1 MKTNDMKHLLLSVL
15 VAVALLLGSTTT
27 SLAGGTNPPTFSTTP
42 SVTSVNYGT
51 EYSCS
56 FSATKEGA
64 LETTLTAPTLTAW
77 LTFSTNGESKANL
90 FGNVPA
96 GVSLCGVAGD
106 NDGNIYAMRND
117 QAQIL
122 KKCIDL
128 PELQSYLMTDSEGK
142 IQQLCINYWHPMM
155 FPTDLGLTKGGKSI
169 IYKEMSIDAQRAGDP
184 FILFNAFVITGE
196 VAKVDFEY
204 HFVTNNSSK
213 LLQVHL
219 DFIKIDNDWNIS
231 KTSLTNQ

>member
-1 MKTNDMKHLLLSVL
+1 MKQFLLSVL
-15 VAVALLLGSTTT
+15 VAVALLLGSTTKSMAQT
-27 SLAGGTNPPTFSTTP
+27 AAPTFNTTP
-42 SVTSVNYGT
+42 SVTTVDYGT
-51 EYSCS
+51 EYSYS

-142 IQQLCINYWHPMM
+142 LQQLCINYWHPTF
-155 FPTDLGLTKGGKSI
+155 FPTDLSLTKGGKSI
-169 IYKEMSIDAQRAGDP
+169 IFKEMTIDAEKAGDP
-184 FILFNAFVITGE
+184 FILFKTFVITGE

-204 HFVTNNSSK
+204 HFGTNNCSK
-213 LLQVHL
+213 LLQVYL
-219 DFIKIDNDWNIS
+219 DFKKIGNDWNIS